1 MEYTQGIKIDSTYF
15 DIPLVSMQR
24 TFDKLNKYAERNEE
38 NGDLLTEVLGIY
50 LNYQMQFGIIDD
62 PALYQ
67 SLIDKLTEPV
77 EFHDFELPHPTGTF
91 KFRGYIDKVT
101 DEAFKIY
108 NGTVTFQNLSCQF
121 VMKAPFRTP

>member
-1 MEYTQGIKIDSTYF
+1 MDYTQGIIIDGTTF
-15 DIPLVSMQR
+15 NVPLVSMQR

-62 PALYQ
+62 PVLYQ
-67 SLIDKLTEPV
+67 ALVDKLTEPV
-77 EFHDFELPHPTGTF
+77 EFHDFELPNPTGTF

-101 DEAFKIY
+101 DTAFKIY
-108 NGTVTFQNLSCQF
+108 DDTVTFQDLTCQF
-121 VMKAPFRTP
+121 IMKAPFRTP